1 MVKVCILGLGA
12 WGTALGV
19 PLTDAGNDVMI
30 WGRRE
35 DAVKR
40 FNERHENPEYLPG
53 AILDGAIATTDMRE
67 AVSGA
72 SAIFMSVPSR
82 AAAGVARALAA
93 AVDADP
99 AWGRGG
105 PRPPLL
111 VSTCKG
117 LEEGTCERITA
128 VARRDLGGRFAAYVA
143 LSGPNFAVEVAN
155 RLATATVVACE
166 AEWARKAVQDML
178 MTPDFR
184 VYTNPDVIGVEIAG
198 ALKNVTA
205 IAVGM
210 AEGLGLGYN
219 ARAALITRG
228 LAEIARVGI
237 AMGADKHTFAGL
249 AGMGDLVLTCTGEY
263 SRNKRAG
270 IALGRGS
277 TMADFISEQKIL
289 VEGAWTTSSALSLAA
304 SVGVEM
310 PVAQKVYEVLF
321 ENRRPADVVSEIMTR
336 GKKDE

>member
-1 MVKVCILGLGA
+1 MRKVCILGLGA

-19 PLTDAGNDVMI
+19 PLTDAGNEVVI
-30 WGRRE
+30 WGRRA
-35 DAVKR
+35 DAVSR
-40 FNERHENPEYLPG
+40 FNERHENAEYLPG
-53 AILDGAIATTDMRE
+53 AVLDKVRATTDMRD
-67 AVSGA
+67 ALSGA
-72 SAIFMSVPSR
+72 SAVFISVPST
-82 AAAGVARALAA
+82 AATGVLTALAA
-93 AVDADP
+93 AVDADA

-105 PRPPLL
+105 KPLL

-117 LEEGTCERITA
+117 LEERTCERISA
-128 VARRDLGGRFAAYVA
+128 VAGRELGERFAAYLA
-143 LSGPNFAVEVAN
+143 LSGPNFAVEVAS
-155 RLATATVVACE
+155 RQPTATVVACE
-166 AEWARKAVQDML
+166 HKWARKAVQDML

-263 SRNKRAG
+263 SRNRRAG

-277 TMADFISEQKIL
+277 TLADFMREQKVL
-289 VEGAWTTSSALSLAA
+289 VEGVWTTGSALSLA
-304 SVGVEM
+304 SSLGVEM
-310 PVAQKVYEVLF
+310 PVAEKVHEVLF
-321 ENRRPADVVSEIMTR
+321 ENRRPADVVPEIMTR
-336 GKKDE
+336 EKKDE